1 MSWGGGLRCAAGRFR
16 AICRPP
22 TPGRNT
28 RMNRRRLIASGAAG
42 AAGAA
47 TLVTPNLASA
57 QPRIRWRC
65 PGSFPKSLDT
75 LFGTQEYIAKR
86 VSELTDGAFQI
97 QVFGP
102 GEVVPALQVL
112 D

>member
-1 MSWGGGLRCAAGRFR
+1 
-16 AICRPP
+16 
-22 TPGRNT
+22 
-28 RMNRRRLIASGAAG
+28 MNRRRLIASGAVG

-47 TLVTPNLASA
+47 TLATPNLASA

-75 LFGTQEYIAKR
+75 LFGTQEFIARR
-86 VSELTDGAFQI
+86 VSEMTDGAFQI

-102 GEVVPALQVL
+102 GELVPALQVM
-112 D
+112 DAVGASVEWATYDGWGVYFPDGYFRFNVR